1 MFRCPACGSSGHVRS
16 SEYIS
21 ENVKK
26 SWYVCASKDC
36 MRAYTTLESYEK
48 MLTEKVFNDEK
59 TSGQNAGVKK

>member
-1 MFRCPACGSSGHVRS
+1 MFRCPACGSSGHVRT

-26 SWYVCASKDC
+26 SWYVCVNKDC

-59 TSGQNAGVKK
+59 TIRTECRSKE